1 MGQPQ
6 ITMNTKKRGLAFLK
20 KNLILVFMSLELR
33 VTLFSIPHQLFT
45 DLNRI
50 QTVLLRI
57 AFVRIQMAYHPGRM
71 KPDEGVKSLRP
82 A

>member
-1 MGQPQ
+1 M
-6 ITMNTKKRGLAFLK
+6 T
-20 KNLILVFMSLELR
+20 LELR
-33 VTLFSIPHQLFT
+33 VTPFSIPHQLFT

-71 KPDEGVKSLRP
+71 KPDEGVKSPHP